1 MRKHF
6 LLIAILVVNLS
17 MLKPFTSLA
26 DWEKNATGWW
36 YQENDRSYPLNCWKE
51 IKGKWYYFNQDGY
64 MSSNTVTPDGYR
76 VGADGAW
83 IQSNSY
89 IYENKMNELQNLMND
104 PEEKCQFIIEDL
116 NSDGIDELIAE
127 IYVVGGNYVR
137 VWTYQNGNIKELNVP
152 ETPFSR
158 GGYTKGAVYFYSTG
172 HSSHESYAFYKL
184 NSNFEFELAT
194 GVTWENGAW
203 NGLGHDT
210 YYIDDMDLNHVK
222 EIDKSAYEYLLNN
235 YLEYS

>member
-6 LLIAILVVNLS
+6 LLIAFLVVNLS
-17 MLKPFTSLA
+17 MLTSFTSFA
-26 DWEKNATGWW
+26 DWEKNAPGWW
-36 YQENDRSYPLNCWKE
+36 YQENDESYPLNCWKE

-104 PEEKCQFIIEDL
+104 PEEKCQFVIEDL

-127 IYVVGGNYVR
+127 IYIVGGNCVR

-152 ETPFSR
+152 ETSFSR
-158 GGYTKGAVYFYSTG
+158 GGYAKGAVYFCSIG

-184 NSNFEFELAT
+184 NSNFEFEFVT

-222 EIDKSAYEYLLNN
+222 EIDKNAYEDILNN
-235 YLEYS
+235 YLEIY